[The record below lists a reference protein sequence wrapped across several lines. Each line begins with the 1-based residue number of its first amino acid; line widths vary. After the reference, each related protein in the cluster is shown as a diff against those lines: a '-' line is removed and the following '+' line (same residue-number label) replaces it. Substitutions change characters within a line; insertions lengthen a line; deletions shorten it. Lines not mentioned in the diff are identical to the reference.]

1 MPITQL
7 PNKYCAV
14 HTEPN
19 FCTAKLEELFSLPP
33 LETMTAFHSL
43 NYYILLL
50 ITEGEGK
57 HNIDYTDYTYT
68 KGTLLAIRRNQI
80 HRFYKSDAKGYV
92 IFFKEDFLNRYLNEN
107 EVSKSIQAFNEL
119 LTSPKTQIVDQELTE
134 IIKIVQ
140 GLEMESSVVADDYS
154 LRINRS
160 LLHVLLSLVH
170 RIKSRGFNKV
180 ELNNHLQ
187 EFIKFQNLVE
197 KNYHKTKKV
206 EDYAHMMGF
215 SAKKLN
221 TIVNFISNK
230 SVKAFIDEV
239 VIIKAKKDI
248 LHTNMSAKQ
257 VAFKLGFND
266 PANFYKYFK
275 KHTSYTPESF
285 RKTEKV

>member
-1 MPITQL
+1 MKIPKWNTIHKMLMPSFYPKEKAITI
-7 PNKYCAV
+7 Y
-14 HTEPN
+14 TEDK
-19 FCTAKLEELFSLPP
+19 FTDK
-33 LETMTAFHSL
+33 AF
-43 NYYILLL
+43 YEIL
-50 ITEGEGK
+50 IE
-57 HNIDYTDYTYT
+57 
-68 KGTLLAIRRNQI
+68 R
-80 HRFYKSDAKGYV
+80 
-92 IFFKEDFLNRYLNEN
+92 
-107 EVSKSIQAFNEL
+107 
-119 LTSPKTQIVDQELTE
+119 
-134 IIKIVQ
+134 
-140 GLEMESSVVADDYS
+140 
-154 LRINRS
+154 
-160 LLHVLLSLVH
+160 VLD
-170 RIKSRGFNKV
+170 NKV